1 MGLSQRN
8 TMQLLGYIFFT
19 LTAIFYYYPI
29 VHRLRQ
35 ALNTPPPKQFKGIR
49 FTVSAEM
56 DRGLVDHKK

>member
-1 MGLSQRN
+1 
-8 TMQLLGYIFFT
+8 MQLLGYIFFT